1 MQGKLNKNI
10 GFSLIIFAFFFLFDP
25 NYALIDAFPDFIG
38 YIILCLAL
46 INLADINDKIGVAFK
61 GFRNAIALS
70 VLRFVALIALEK
82 VFGEDEQSTG
92 LLLFVFVFAILE
104 LVVLIPAYRALFEG
118 LLSLGIFEDGNAVY
132 YKKGGKGKNATEKA
146 YLFTAVFLVIK
157 NALCVLPELTSL
169 QTSQGYE
176 FVGIM
181 RILAMIALVP
191 ISILWLVHMIAYF
204 KRIEKDKPFIDALS
218 EKYLSRVA
226 QTPEFFKCRALS
238 VGLYSALVAFIFA
251 FDFFVEN
258 VNVIPD
264 FLFYG
269 AIILLVVFLRK
280 EITKR
285 VRIMIPAL
293 LGTLSSVAVFLL
305 EKDFFN
311 LYAIEA
317 VIKNFEAYNL
327 YNLLVCLYAVKAVL
341 FIITSYFAIREIG
354 GVYSKHIAPLHKD
367 NQSYLSE
374 HEKNVRCRSIIC
386 CVLGLLSAASTLY
399 RVLSLPYHD
408 ISWVYYY
415 SGVITSVVQITFF
428 ASVAVFITYLV
439 AEVRYNYKSSL

>member
-25 NYALIDAFPDFIG
+25 NYALIDALPDLIG

-46 INLADINDKIGVAFK
+46 INLADINDKISVAFK

-70 VLRFVALIALEK
+70 VLRFVAIIALEK

-118 LLSLGIFEDGNAVY
+118 LLSLGIFEGGNAIY
-132 YKKGGKGKNATEKA
+132 YKKGERGKNATEKA
-146 YLFTAVFLVIK
+146 YFSTVAFLIVK
-157 NALCVLPELTSL
+157 NAFCVLPELTSL

-218 EKYLSRVA
+218 EKYLSKVA

-285 VRIMIPAL
+285 VRIIIPAL

-317 VIKNFEAYNL
+317 VIKNLEAYNL

-341 FIITSYFAIREIG
+341 FIITSYFAIIEIG

-374 HEKNVRCRSIIC
+374 HEKNVRRRSIIC
-386 CVLGLLSAASTLY
+386 CLLGLLSAASTLY

-428 ASVAVFITYLV
+428 ASVSVLITYLV
-439 AEVRYNYKSSL
+439 AEVKYNYKSSL